1 LGSVDSSFLFECE
14 YYDHNEVATSC
25 NIVSNRIK
33 KYEEKGVGPNAG
45 EVICKGCHGLSSV
58 ETDEQL
64 SSLTGVT
71 FTVFTHILGLLNIV
85 LHGNEKIN

>member
-1 LGSVDSSFLFECE
+1 LLDPSNDPEFFWQVISGPPC
-14 YYDHNEVATSC
+14 
-25 NIVSNRIK
+25 IVSNRIK